1 MTPADRALARAVELL
16 GNVNVEVRSAVVVED
31 SETDRLYRRIMAVRV
46 VVFAMGA
53 AMALSWG
60 VGWLAVVLAVV
71 AHQLLF
77 NVRRLLAATAHGLIL
92 ADITFRRAE
101 VVASWQRGT
110 NATLTLRTDNPR
122 VAVALEPAI
131 DATGI
136 GPPWNGRV
144 SGTDLAAIETT
155 IRHAGG
161 EPLRLTAKD

>member
-1 MTPADRALARAVELL
+1 MTPADRALARAVDLL
-16 GNVNVEVRSAVVVED
+16 GAIDVEVRSAVVVED
-31 SETDRLYRRIMAVRV
+31 SETDRLHRRVMAVRV
-46 VVFAMGA
+46 VVFALGA
-53 AMALSWG
+53 GMALSWG

-77 NVRRLLAATAHGLIL
+77 NVRRLLAATVDGLIL

-110 NATLTLRTDNPR
+110 NATLTLRPDSPR
-122 VAVALEPAI
+122 VAVALEPAM
-131 DATGI
+131 DDTGI

-144 SGTDLAAIETT
+144 SGTDLAAAETT

-161 EPLRLTAKD
+161 EPLRVTAAN